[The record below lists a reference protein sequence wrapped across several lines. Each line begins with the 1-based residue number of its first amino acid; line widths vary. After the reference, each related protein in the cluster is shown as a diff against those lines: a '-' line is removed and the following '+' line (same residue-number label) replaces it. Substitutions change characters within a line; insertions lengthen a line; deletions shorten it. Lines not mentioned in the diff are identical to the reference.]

1 MTTKTASYLSISFPL
16 IAVVLGSAILLQD
29 GKKKDAPPVDK
40 HDPAAMGMPPMA
52 KPGPEHEM
60 LRKSIGVW
68 DATMKMEGMPEGMPD
83 GKGVETNTALGEFSI
98 ISDFRMPDFMGM
110 PFHGH
115 GVLGY
120 SVSKKK
126 YYISWTDSMSPE
138 IMVSEGDYNK
148 EKKTLSMTGE
158 MDQGGTRVKSK
169 LVTEMPNDDLRIFK
183 MYNIDGGKEMLQ
195 FTIEY
200 KRRK

>member
-1 MTTKTASYLSISFPL
+1 MTTKATSYLSISFPI
-16 IAVVLGSAILLQD
+16 IAIVLGSAVLFQD
-29 GKKKDAPPVDK
+29 GKKKDAPPAAQ
-40 HDPAAMGMPPMA
+40 DPGAMVMPPMP

-68 DATMKMEGMPEGMPD
+68 DATMKMEGMPEGVPAS
-83 GKGVETNTALGEFSI
+83 KGVETNTALGEFSI

-120 SVSKKK
+120 SVTKKK
-126 YYISWTDSMSPE
+126 YFNSWTDSMSPE
-138 IMVSEGDYNK
+138 IMVMEGDYNK
-148 EKKTLSMTGE
+148 EKKTLTMTGE
-158 MDQGGTRVKSK
+158 MDQGGTMVKSK
-169 LVTEMPNDDLRIFK
+169 LVTEMPNDDSRIFK
-183 MYNIDGGKEMLQ
+183 MYSVGADGKDVCN

>member
-16 IAVVLGSAILLQD
+16 IAIVLGSAVLLQD
-29 GKKKDAPPVDK
+29 GKKKDAPAK
-40 HDPAAMGMPPMA
+40 QDPAAEAGMPPMA

-68 DATMKMEGMPEGMPD
+68 DATMTMEGNPAPA
-83 GKGVETNTALGEFSI
+83 KGVETNTALGEFSI
-98 ISDFRMPDFMGM
+98 ISDFRMPEFMGM
-110 PFHGH
+110 SFHGH

-120 SVSKKK
+120 SISKKK
-126 YYISWTDSMSPE
+126 YYNSWADSMTPE
-138 IMVSEGDYNK
+138 IMVAEGDYNK
-148 EKKTLSMTGE
+148 EKKTLTMTGE
-158 MDQGGTRVKSK
+158 MDHGGVMVKNRM
-169 LVTEMPNDDLRIFK
+169 VTEMPNDDLRIFK
-183 MYNIDGGKEMLQ
+183 MYAPGPDGKEACM